1 MDFLGVVINYIL
13 NLGAPVFVPF
23 IMLLA
28 GLVVRMK
35 FRDAASAAITLGVAF
50 VGMSMLIGFMVDA
63 IGVAAQTMMNRTGL
77 ELSIVDGGWTTMA
90 NISWAWPYA
99 FAMFPLQVGV
109 NIVML
114 MLNKTNTF
122 NADLWNVWG
131 KIFTAFIV
139 VSVTTP
145 LFGPVWSLVLA
156 FLVAAFQIIMELN
169 AGDIHQHRIEKLTG
183 IPGVTCTHRMVFFGA
198 IYYPFDLLLRKIP
211 VCNKPMDA
219 RALRAKVGVFA
230 ENHIIGFILGILF
243 GAIAGYSVAKTLMLG
258 VQASTALVLFPMI
271 SKLFMQALSPISEA
285 ISDYMNKK
293 FSGRKLFVGIDW
305 PFMGGAS
312 EIWFA
317 IIVAIPFTLL
327 WALILPGNKILP
339 FAGIINIALIV
350 PAYLVTRG
358 NTLRMVILS
367 IIGVPFFL
375 FVGTQFAPMITDLG
389 LATKAITIPAGQLI
403 SNSSIDAPVF
413 TYAFSFLF
421 KFLEGNFIPLV
432 FALWWGCGYFFY
444 SRELRREST
453 LAQQEAEQQ
462 EKVQQA

>member
-219 RALRAKVGVFA
+219 SALRAKVGVFA

>member
-169 AGDIHQHRIEKLTG
+169 AGIFTSIVLRNSRD
-183 IPGVTCTHRMVFFGA
+183 PGVTCTHRMVFFGPFITRSICCCVKFRSA
-198 IYYPFDLLLRKIP
+198 ISRWTP
-211 VCNKPMDA
+211 VHCAPKSGSLPKTISLVLFWDPVRSDRGLQRRENADA
-219 RALRAKVGVFA
+219 GCAGLDGVGAVPDDFQALYA
-230 ENHIIGFILGILF
+230 
-243 GAIAGYSVAKTLMLG
+243 GAIAHL
-258 VQASTALVLFPMI
+258 
-271 SKLFMQALSPISEA
+271 
-285 ISDYMNKK
+285 
-293 FSGRKLFVGIDW
+293 
-305 PFMGGAS
+305 
-312 EIWFA
+312 
-317 IIVAIPFTLL
+317 
-327 WALILPGNKILP
+327 
-339 FAGIINIALIV
+339 
-350 PAYLVTRG
+350 
-358 NTLRMVILS
+358 
-367 IIGVPFFL
+367 
-375 FVGTQFAPMITDLG
+375 
-389 LATKAITIPAGQLI
+389 
-403 SNSSIDAPVF
+403 
-413 TYAFSFLF
+413 
-421 KFLEGNFIPLV
+421 
-432 FALWWGCGYFFY
+432 
-444 SRELRREST
+444 
-453 LAQQEAEQQ
+453 
-462 EKVQQA
+462 

>member
-156 FLVAAFQIIMELN
+156 FLIAALQIIVELN

-198 IYYPFDLLLRKIP
+198 IY
-211 VCNKPMDA
+211 
-219 RALRAKVGVFA
+219 
-230 ENHIIGFILGILF
+230 
-243 GAIAGYSVAKTLMLG
+243 
-258 VQASTALVLFPMI
+258 
-271 SKLFMQALSPISEA
+271 
-285 ISDYMNKK
+285 
-293 FSGRKLFVGIDW
+293 
-305 PFMGGAS
+305 
-312 EIWFA
+312 
-317 IIVAIPFTLL
+317 
-327 WALILPGNKILP
+327 
-339 FAGIINIALIV
+339 
-350 PAYLVTRG
+350 
-358 NTLRMVILS
+358 
-367 IIGVPFFL
+367 
-375 FVGTQFAPMITDLG
+375 
-389 LATKAITIPAGQLI
+389 
-403 SNSSIDAPVF
+403 
-413 TYAFSFLF
+413 
-421 KFLEGNFIPLV
+421 
-432 FALWWGCGYFFY
+432 
-444 SRELRREST
+444 
-453 LAQQEAEQQ
+453 
-462 EKVQQA
+462 

>member
-156 FLVAAFQIIMELN
+156 FLIAALQIIVELN

-219 RALRAKVGVFA
+219 TALRAKVGVFA

-243 GAIAGYSVAKTLMLG
+243 GIIAGYSVAKTLMLG
-258 VQASTALVLFPMI
+258 VQAATALVLFPMI

-317 IIVAIPFTLL
+317 IIVAIPFTLI

-339 FAGIINIALIV
+339 FAGIINISLIV

-375 FVGTQFAPMITDLG
+375 FVGDAANL
-389 LATKAITIPAGQLI
+389 LI
-403 SNSSIDAPVF
+403 
-413 TYAFSFLF
+413 
-421 KFLEGNFIPLV
+421 
-432 FALWWGCGYFFY
+432 
-444 SRELRREST
+444 
-453 LAQQEAEQQ
+453 
-462 EKVQQA
+462 